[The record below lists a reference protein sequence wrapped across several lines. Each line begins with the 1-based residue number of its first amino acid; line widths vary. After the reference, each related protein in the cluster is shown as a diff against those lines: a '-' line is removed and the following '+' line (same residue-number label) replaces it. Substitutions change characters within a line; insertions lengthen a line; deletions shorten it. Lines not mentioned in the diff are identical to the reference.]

1 MCTVAF
7 RLAGEQGLQN
17 FLSMSVA
24 GEMPLAW
31 VKVQATV
38 WYTFS
43 NVVDLAALSDEVVG
57 VVRETMHPEHASM
70 WLRPDLARRGREG
83 PE

>member
-1 MCTVAF
+1 MCTAAF

-17 FLSMSVA
+17 FLSVSVA

-31 VKVQATV
+31 VQVQATFR
-38 WYTFS
+38 YTFS

-57 VVRETMHPEHASM
+57 VVRETMHPEHAS
-70 WLRPDLARRGREG
+70 L
-83 PE
+83 